1 MCDRYTEPTRE
12 RALSDRREAVNFQ
25 ANIDAAFGGGG
36 GGGGKLVDMEQGERK
51 ERKAIASV
59 DLIARARTLFRS
71 RHS

>member
-36 GGGGKLVDMEQGERK
+36 EGGDGSKLVDMEQGKRK
-51 ERKAIASV
+51 GS
-59 DLIARARTLFRS
+59 LS
-71 RHS
+71 

>member
-36 GGGGKLVDMEQGERK
+36 KLVDMEQRERK

-59 DLIARARTLFRS
+59 DLIVRTLFRS